1 MAAPRTLAL
10 VLAGGAGSR
19 MELLTERRAKPAL
32 PYAGLYRLI
41 DFPLTNCHHSRVPD
55 VWVLQQYQLHSLNN
69 ELANGRPWD
78 LDRTYGGLRILPPQA
93 GGEAEGFHEGNAD
106 ALWRNRELIAEAGRE
121 ELLVMSA
128 DAVYTLDYERL
139 LAAHRERGADVTMVT
154 TEVSREEA
162 TRLGVVQTGDGDR
175 VTGFQY
181 KPGEPATTIATIEV
195 FAYRTQR
202 LLEVLEDLAG
212 ADGGLED
219 FGHALL
225 PRMVED
231 GNAFEYR
238 FDGYWRDVGT
248 VDAYWESH
256 MDLVEPGR
264 GPVLA
269 DPDWP
274 MLTLGVDAPPS
285 RIEPTA
291 RLDHG
296 LVSSG
301 CTVAGAV
308 GRSVLSPGVVVE
320 EGATVTGSVLLH
332 DVRVR
337 AGARVERAVVDQHA
351 DIGPGAT
358 VGGPD
363 GGITLVGEHARVG
376 AGARVEPGTRV
387 PRGRPPH
394 ATG

>member
-1 MAAPRTLAL
+1 M
-10 VLAGGAGSR
+10 
-19 MELLTERRAKPAL
+19 
-32 PYAGLYRLI
+32 
-41 DFPLTNCHHSRVPD
+41 
-55 VWVLQQYQLHSLNN
+55 
-69 ELANGRPWD
+69 
-78 LDRTYGGLRILPPQA
+78 
-93 GGEAEGFHEGNAD
+93 
-106 ALWRNRELIAEAGRE
+106 
-121 ELLVMSA
+121 
-128 DAVYTLDYERL
+128 
-139 LAAHRERGADVTMVT
+139 
-154 TEVSREEA
+154 
-162 TRLGVVQTGDGDR
+162 
-175 VTGFQY
+175 
-181 KPGEPATTIATIEV
+181 
-195 FAYRTQR
+195 FAYRTER

-269 DPDWP
+269 DPGWP

-363 GGITLVGEHARVG
+363 GEITLVGEHARVE
-376 AGARVEPGTRV
+376 AGARRAGDPGAARPPAARDRLGRKARPGRRPRAGAWPAAAPPRSRPRARSPAP
-387 PRGRPPH
+387 PRGRA
-394 ATG
+394 ATSPAPTARSARPRTRRR